1 MLKDIIEAIIFASG
15 NGISRN
21 RIIEGLKD
29 SYSQEEINDGIN
41 LLIEQ
46 KTEDSGIILI
56 QSDGVI
62 QFQSNPR
69 YGDILS
75 DILLETREREISKTL
90 LQVLAI
96 IAYKQPVTKSEIE
109 ELRGIN
115 SDYVISMLLK
125 LDLIDAVGRKET
137 IGRPILYGTTRE
149 FLRKFGLESLSEMP
163 DYDDLMHKIKN
174 NFERYYAKTSDLYRD
189 SSKEL
194 KDISNIDNSNVQNEG
209 LPEFLKNE
217 DIVEID

>member
-15 NGISRN
+15 NGISKS
-21 RIIEGLKD
+21 RINEGLKNLFTE
-29 SYSQEEINDGIN
+29 EEIQEALN
-41 LLIEQ
+41 LLIQ
-46 KTEDSGIILI
+46 QNTEDSGIILI
-56 QSDGVI
+56 QTDGVI
-62 QFQSNPR
+62 QFQSNPK

-137 IGRPILYGTTRE
+137 VGRPILYGTTKE
-149 FLRKFGLESLSEMP
+149 FLRKFGLASLSELP

-174 NFERYYAKTSDLYRD
+174 NFERYYAKTTDLYRD
-189 SSKEL
+189 N
-194 KDISNIDNSNVQNEG
+194 SNQTIDNIPSDTSIVQNEG
-209 LPEFLKNE
+209 LPEFLLNE
-217 DIVEID
+217 DIVEIE